1 MVLGDRTCYKLIL
14 KINSTCVQSSDDV
27 TFLGVMT
34 DKNITFKK
42 HIDNLVR
49 KVQYK
54 FHAL

>member
-1 MVLGDRTCYKLIL
+1 MVLGDRTCYRLIL

-27 TFLGVMT
+27 TFLGVMI